1 MGKGIGT
8 CEISKIFRKHRSSGG
23 INWIQA
29 EKKKG
34 NIQGY
39 LERVLIAELGNE
51 HKEPQRY
58 LILQKA
64 RYENYE

>member
-29 EKKKG
+29 EKKKKVTF
-34 NIQGY
+34 
-39 LERVLIAELGNE
+39 RDTW
-51 HKEPQRY
+51 KEF
-58 LILQKA
+58 L
-64 RYENYE
+64 

>member
-29 EKKKG
+29 EKKK
-34 NIQGY
+34 
-39 LERVLIAELGNE
+39 R
-51 HKEPQRY
+51 
-58 LILQKA
+58 
-64 RYENYE
+64 